1 MKVVAINGSPNKEG
15 NTFLA
20 LSAVCEQLREAGIE
34 TEIVH
39 IGNKAIRGC
48 VACNTCAKTLDRK
61 CVIADE
67 ANEAI
72 RKMAEAD
79 GIILGSPV
87 YFAGMTGTM
96 KSFLD
101 RAFKVAGANGNLF
114 RHKAG
119 ASVVADRRAGGV
131 STVDQMNHYL
141 SYAEIFVPGSTYWN
155 VTYGRAPGEIA
166 QDTEGMQ
173 TMRALGKNMV
183 WLLRMRAAGMDSLPA
198 GEKKIIFNYIR

>member
-20 LSAVCEQLREAGIE
+20 ISAVCEQLREAGIE

-39 IGNKAIRGC
+39 IGNKALRGC

-61 CVIADE
+61 CVFADGI
-67 ANEAI
+67 NEAI
-72 RKMAEAD
+72 EKMAAAD

-101 RAFKVAGANGNLF
+101 RAFKVSGTNGNLF
-114 RHKAG
+114 RHKVG

-131 STVDQMNHYL
+131 STVDQLNHYL
-141 SYAEIFVPGSTYWN
+141 SYAEMFVPGSMYWN
-155 VTYGRAPGEIA
+155 VAYGRAPGEAA
-166 QDTEGMQ
+166 QDGEGMQ
-173 TMRALGKNMV
+173 TMRMLGKNMI
-183 WLLRMRAAGMDSLPA
+183 WLLRARAGGMDALPP
-198 GEKKIIFNYIR
+198 GEKKIIYNFVR